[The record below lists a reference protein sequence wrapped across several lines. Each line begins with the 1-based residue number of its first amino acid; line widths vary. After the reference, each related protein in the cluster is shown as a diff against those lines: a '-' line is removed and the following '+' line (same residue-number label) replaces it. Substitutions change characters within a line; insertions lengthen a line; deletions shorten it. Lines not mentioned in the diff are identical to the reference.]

1 MKPSKKPEACENIG
15 EIRDALDQIDM
26 EIIQLFAQ
34 RHQYV
39 KEIVKF
45 KSGDDGIIA
54 RERREQVLKQRK
66 AWAGES
72 GLDAQMME
80 DIFKL
85 LIEKNIQ
92 LQFDIYNKEDN

>member
-1 MKPSKKPEACENIG
+1 MKSSKKPEACENIG
-15 EIRDALDQIDM
+15 EIREALDQIDM

-45 KSGDDGIIA
+45 KSGDEGIIA

-66 AWAGES
+66 AWAEEN
-72 GLDAQMME
+72 GLEAKMME